1 MRNAI
6 LQLPETRTANEKR
19 QVLRTA
25 MRQLER
31 ADLYL
36 AAVAY
41 MDLGDREAQRALKQ
55 VRGDLAKLGR
65 YLGERR
71 NLDSDGVTPYCRP
84 AAGSR
89 SAAEVWGPS
98 CAGPSS
104 SRTSAPR
111 SITCPASFTAPSAR
125 APHCSS

>member
-6 LQLPETRTANEKR
+6 LQLPEARTANERRK
-19 QVLRTA
+19 VLRAA

-41 MDLGDREAQRALKQ
+41 MDLDDREAQHALNQ

-71 NLDSDGVTPYCRP
+71 NLDSD
-84 AAGSR
+84 
-89 SAAEVWGPS
+89 
-98 CAGPSS
+98 
-104 SRTSAPR
+104 
-111 SITCPASFTAPSAR
+111 
-125 APHCSS
+125 